1 MSFPT
6 AARQPAHCWVGQPTQ
21 PFPPII
27 LAPSESPLAEYP
39 IRLHVAEGGVSA
51 GPREAIFGP
60 WRVQPAV
67 ADLTGSGLPD
77 LLTMDLELDLVS
89 QQHASACGRKPLSAA
104 C

>member
-6 AARQPAHCWVGQPTQ
+6 AAPQPARCWVRASARSTL
-21 PFPPII
+21 PFHHPGP
-27 LAPSESPLAEYP
+27 SPLAEYP
-39 IRLHVAEGGVSA
+39 IRLHVAEGGDVSA
-51 GPREAIFGP
+51 APREAIFGP

-89 QQHASACGRKPLSAA
+89 HYASACGRQPLSAT